1 MARSGNVL
9 REKGEAVIM
18 TKENFRLLHEN
29 LAPAFRTGNLAAHG
43 GADLGFLLPLWLK
56 DDSPS

>member
-1 MARSGNVL
+1 MARSGKVL

-18 TKENFRLLHEN
+18 TEENFRLLREN

-43 GADLGFLLPLWLK
+43 GADRGFLLPLRLK
-56 DDSPS
+56 AD